1 MTKKHK
7 IAAPNSIFVPMNIL
21 FLTYQ
26 GNVAGSTNSIYYL
39 AAGLAARGHN
49 VYVGCR
55 RQSLLFGM
63 LSGTRA
69 TAIPMEFRSKIDRKC
84 MRHISDIVKQYNIQI
99 INAQS
104 SKDRYL
110 SILARWWY
118 KLPVKLVHT
127 RRQKAE
133 SIGGWLQNNF
143 YVRGTDAIVTVSH
156 QLKQDF
162 VRRGFPPSHLHV
174 ILNGVDTKRFT
185 EQTNVAKIDHLR
197 QKLNLLPTDIVVG
210 CIARRKKQEQL
221 LQALAL
227 LPPHIKVLFV
237 GIEPHS
243 LDETIKTLAL
253 KNTIIY
259 AGTVA
264 SNEVLNYYALCSVNV
279 LPSTM
284 DGFGL
289 TLVEAMGM
297 GVPVIGT
304 RAQGIIDVIGAD
316 EKNGLLFDNANIE
329 QLAQKLNIALF
340 DTERRQQLIAAGLK
354 AAHEEFSV
362 ERTITEYEHFFE
374 ELIR

>member
-1 MTKKHK
+1 
-7 IAAPNSIFVPMNIL
+7 MNIL

-26 GNVAGSTNSIYYL
+26 GDMAGATNSICYL
-39 AAGLAARGHN
+39 AAGLAARGHR

-55 RQSLLFGM
+55 EQSLLFS
-63 LSGTRA
+63 LLADTQA
-69 TAIPMEFRSKIDRKC
+69 VAIPMTFRSKIDRQC
-84 MRHISDIVKQYNIQI
+84 MRHIRDIVQQYDIQI

-127 RRQKAE
+127 RRQKSE
-133 SIGGWLQNNF
+133 SVGGWLQNQF

-162 VRRGFPPSHLHV
+162 ISRGFPPNHLHV
-174 ILNGVDTKRFT
+174 ILNGMDTKRFV
-185 EQTNVAKIDHLR
+185 EQSNPTTIALLR
-197 QKLNLLPTDIVVG
+197 SKFNLLADDVVVG
-210 CIARRKKQEQL
+210 CISRRKKQEQL

-227 LPPHIKVLFV
+227 LPSNLKVLFV
-237 GIEPHS
+237 GIEPHC
-243 LDETIKTLAL
+243 LDETAKQLSL

-259 AGTVA
+259 AGMVPT
-264 SNEVLNYYALCSVNV
+264 NEVLNYYALCSVNV

-289 TLVEAMGM
+289 TLIEAMGM
-297 GVPVIGT
+297 GVPVVGT
-304 RAQGIIDVIGAD
+304 RAQGIIDVIGSN
-316 EKNGLLFDNANIE
+316 EKNGLLFDDNNIA
-329 QLAQKLNIALF
+329 QLADKLRIALF
-340 DTERRQQLIAAGLK
+340 DNKRRQELIAAGYK
-354 AAHEEFSV
+354 AVQDEFSI

-374 ELIR
+374 QLIL

>member
-1 MTKKHK
+1 
-7 IAAPNSIFVPMNIL
+7 MNIL

-26 GNVAGSTNSIYYL
+26 GDVAGSTNSIYYL
-39 AAGLAARGHN
+39 AAGLAAHGHN

-69 TAIPMEFRSKIDRKC
+69 IAIPMEFRSKIDLKC

-162 VRRGFPPSHLHV
+162 VRRGFPASHLHV
-174 ILNGVDTKRFT
+174 ILNGVDTKRFA
-185 EQTNVAKIDHLR
+185 EQTNAEKIAQLR
-197 QKLNLLPTDIVVG
+197 QKFNLLPTDVVVG
-210 CIARRKKQEQL
+210 CIARAKKQEQL

-243 LDETIKTLAL
+243 LDEIAKTLAL

-259 AGTVA
+259 AGTVT

-289 TLVEAMGM
+289 SLVEAMGM
-297 GVPVIGT
+297 GVPVVGT
-304 RAQGIIDVIGAD
+304 RAQGIIDVIGED

-374 ELIR
+374 ALIG